1 MSRRRAQRE
10 EAKAEFLRANPHLP
24 DHETTVEIEQRVPD
38 GSPVNQIGLDDYAVV
53 FDQDGVV
60 NGDAIYTSSF
70 SPFFEYVSMETIQA
84 PHFALTSNTPFGLN
98 ISEDGINVLDADLNS
113 LTGDIDFIT
122 SGDEVLSLEIFEQN
136 NEFFASLPS
145 PTPVEP
151 KGGKSVEFD
160 VQAAGAGGVTVTLL
174 DDDGTILIER
184 MFETTTNGEQNF
196 SVEVEAPQGVFFDE
210 AQIQAIGGTEFTVTG
225 LSFTTNFEVDF
236 MQIA

>member
-24 DHETTVEIEQRVPD
+24 DHETTVEIEQRVND
-38 GSPVNQIGLDDYAVV
+38 GIVSLQSPVFRVN
-53 FDQDGVV
+53 FEQDGTESGSAVFTQ
-60 NGDAIYTSSF
+60 DLSL
-70 SPFFEYVSMETIQA
+70 SPVSMAAKTVEG
-84 PHFALTSNTPFGLN
+84 PHFSLSTNTPLGFFFT
-98 ISEDGINVLDADLNS
+98 EDGTSVIDPEFTR
-113 LTGDIDFIT
+113 LTGPSWDSTT
-122 SGDEVLSLEIFEQN
+122 SGDDIMSLEIFEQN

-145 PTPVEP
+145 PTPVDT

-160 VQAAGAGGVTVTLL
+160 VQATGAGGVTVTLL

-184 MFETTTNGEQNF
+184 MFETTTNDEQNF

-210 AQIQAIGGTEFTVTG
+210 AQIQAIGDTEFTVTG
-225 LSFTTNFEVDF
+225 LSFTTNFEMDF